1 MTSLQDKIET
11 GKNEIQSLS
20 NQIAQLEQAKNELQ
34 IRLVKWQGVVEFLQN
49 EEKEQAST
57 QASIEG
63 GEEQAPQ

>member
-34 IRLVKWQGVVEFLQN
+34 IKLIKWQGVVEFLQN